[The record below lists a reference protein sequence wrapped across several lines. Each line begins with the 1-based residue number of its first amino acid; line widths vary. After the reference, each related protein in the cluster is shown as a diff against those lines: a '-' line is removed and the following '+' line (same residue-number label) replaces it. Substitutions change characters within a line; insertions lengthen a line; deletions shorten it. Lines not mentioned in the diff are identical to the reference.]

1 MKILVT
7 GGAGY
12 VGSELVPFLL
22 EKGHSITVIDLFIY
36 GNTIQK
42 HKNLNQCKCDI
53 RDIEDLKKIIPGH
66 DVVIHLACISNDPS
80 FELNPKLGREI
91 NLDSFDPLVKIS
103 KESGV
108 KKFIYAS
115 SSSVYGIKEEKN
127 VHENMKLEPL
137 TDYSKF
143 KAECE

>member
-53 RDIEDLKKIIPGH
+53 RDIENLKKIIPGH
-66 DVVIHLACISNDPS
+66 DVVIHLACISVG
-80 FELNPKLGREI
+80 K
-91 NLDSFDPLVKIS
+91 
-103 KESGV
+103 
-108 KKFIYAS
+108 
-115 SSSVYGIKEEKN
+115 
-127 VHENMKLEPL
+127 
-137 TDYSKF
+137 
-143 KAECE
+143 